1 MSYEFRGPGV
11 QTAPSRQPRKERKVR
26 QTQISAKRSSMAVV
40 QILAGVVGAVF
51 LLVGILGFIPGAT
64 TNFGD
69 FGLIG
74 PEPAAKLLG
83 LFTVSVVHNIVHLA
97 FGVAGLLTFRRA
109 AAAGSFLIVGGLLYG
124 VVLVYG
130 LVVDRASSL
139 NFLPINTADNWLH
152 LGLSTGMVLLG
163 VVGTALLRRS
173 PARA

>member
-1 MSYEFRGPGV
+1 
-11 QTAPSRQPRKERKVR
+11 
-26 QTQISAKRSSMAVV
+26 MAVV